1 MLVLQSRHLNF
12 ATSADYIS
20 PPLYGHLELTW
31 TLSGPK
37 FDNKDSRLKLN
48 ERLNLLVVS
57 CCIIEKNSK
66 KILSKDIDTLM
77 NLEKFPVLAI

>member
-1 MLVLQSRHLNF
+1 M
-12 ATSADYIS
+12 
-20 PPLYGHLELTW
+20 W

-66 KILSKDIDTLM
+66 KILLKDIDTLM